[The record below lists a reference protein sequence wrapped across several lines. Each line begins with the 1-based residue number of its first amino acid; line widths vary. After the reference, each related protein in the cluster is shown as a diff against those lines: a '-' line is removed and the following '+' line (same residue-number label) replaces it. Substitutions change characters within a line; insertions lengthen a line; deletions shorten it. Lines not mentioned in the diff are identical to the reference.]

1 MELNI
6 RKVNTDWNEM
16 PSGLTYMIIG
26 QPKTGKTTA
35 TSAWSPKGQEG
46 VLIIDTDLGSDFV
59 DGANTVT
66 VTSLNAPTRE
76 QTIDGKVVK
85 ENGAP
90 VLEVVPPIER
100 GHYIRSGE
108 NKGQPLET
116 YSMIEVYLYLK
127 ENWDKLPYDTIVI
140 DTLGHVNRWIE
151 DIVTNEMGITEMGE
165 GQWGADWGKAR
176 KKHLDVVKRFQ
187 DLIKQK
193 GGTLVLV
200 SHAKTSTMTD
210 GKVQLM
216 PELPRGLAYGLT
228 ASADVIGYTTGSK
241 DDENYYISFLSYDE
255 RTVGSR
261 LKPLA
266 QKTLPFN
273 YKAIEKEVLSFK
285 PKEQE

>member
-6 RKVNTDWNEM
+6 RKVTTDWQEM

-35 TSAWSPKGQEG
+35 ASAWSEKGQAG
-46 VLIIDTDLGSDFV
+46 VLLIDTDLGSDFV

-66 VTSLNAPTRE
+66 CSSLNAPTRE
-76 QTIDGKVVK
+76 KTIDGKVVK
-85 ENGAP
+85 EGGQA
-90 VLEVVPPIER
+90 VLEVVPPKER
-100 GHYIRSGE
+100 GHFVRSGPD
-108 NKGQPLET
+108 KGQPLET
-116 YSMIEVYLYLK
+116 YSLIEVYLYLK
-127 ENWDKLPYDTIVI
+127 ENWDSLPYDTVVI
-140 DTLGHVNRWIE
+140 DTLGQVNRWIE
-151 DIVTNEMGITEMGE
+151 DVVTQELGINEMGE

-187 DLIKQK
+187 ELIKQK
-193 GGTLVLV
+193 GGNLVLV
-200 SHAKTSTMTD
+200 VHSKTSTLTD

-228 ASADVIGYTTGSK
+228 ASADVVGYTTGSR
-241 DDENYYISFLSYDE
+241 DDEKFYISFLSYDE
-255 RTVGSR
+255 RAVGSR

-273 YKAIEKEVLSFK
+273 YESIMKEVIGFK
-285 PKEQE
+285 TKEE